1 MAGCGGLSRLIG
13 WKGFGH
19 RLTNVFGPMLIYPWA
34 RSLMVNSRC
43 GKSNQKKGKAASFLA
58 MQGGCMMST
67 HGHEQWSFPFRTPAV
82 RWRPST
88 CPSVGVRRRA
98 RRHYFSRWLPFGPA
112 RGHVNGHS
120 GAPGVSGMWEG
131 RGTAAACGKGGVR
144 PRHVGREGYGV
155 LADSLP
161 SRSGIIDDA
170 CLNYC
175 PAGRWDPFPFP
186 YSRRRPNSAQISG
199 GRKGV
204 TFFKQRARRR
214 RRSRKGRY
222 HMIYPPATRQWEER
236 GDGKAGSRS
245 RCCLSSSTR
254 EGEATNTVNRPCF
267 CFPQG
272 IGPRLK

>member
-1 MAGCGGLSRLIG
+1 MMIPSSPTSASLQHEKGFTCGSLAPMAGCGGLSRLIG

-19 RLTNVFGPMLIYPWA
+19 RLTNVFGPMLICPWA

-120 GAPGVSGMWEG
+120 GAPGVSGRGMWEG
-131 RGTAAACGKGGVR
+131 RGTACWLTRCRV
-144 PRHVGREGYGV
+144 
-155 LADSLP
+155 D
-161 SRSGIIDDA
+161 
-170 CLNYC
+170 
-175 PAGRWDPFPFP
+175 
-186 YSRRRPNSAQISG
+186 
-199 GRKGV
+199 
-204 TFFKQRARRR
+204 RA
-214 RRSRKGRY
+214 
-222 HMIYPPATRQWEER
+222 
-236 GDGKAGSRS
+236 
-245 RCCLSSSTR
+245 SSMMR
-254 EGEATNTVNRPCF
+254 A
-267 CFPQG
+267 
-272 IGPRLK
+272 